1 MAMPAMAFRLLIIIW
16 IIIKVIL
23 RILANMIII
32 DIHSSSSNNII
43 PALKAGSNVLTETR
57 NQAAGTIKT
66 QLLMIATQPTATDR
80 SNTTT
85 TTCIPLRPIIRL
97 VISSTIIRTI
107 TGLRSSNN
115 NNNILRTLRLHTI
128 RTRFARGRRL
138 HSTIIILH
146 ISELILLRT
155 RLIQS
160 SIILMDILLILLQQ
174 QEEEEPLRS
183 SHRRWLA
190 RNAHS
195 FRLPIIAITTI
206 QTITMKL
213 AMLCLRERI
222 TGITVIIRL
231 LLHTTELHIH
241 CVQPWICQRRSG
253 AGQTIILLLEV
264 FYQRQEDTPGRKKNM
279 AKGCQSCL
287 PT

>member
-107 TGLRSSNN
+107 TGLRSSN
-115 NNNILRTLRLHTI
+115 
-128 RTRFARGRRL
+128 
-138 HSTIIILH
+138 
-146 ISELILLRT
+146 
-155 RLIQS
+155 IQS